1 MKKNGKRLDQKGS
14 TLILVMVIISFLMI
28 LGSLLM
34 TMTATNLRLK
44 IYDKKS
50 KQNQYEGES
59 GMAELKTGINELS
72 AVAMQDAYQNV
83 FDRYVDI
90 NASTDGLTNNFD
102 KLYLNEMMHLLTGGA
117 YTAGAVYDPAGYEYN
132 IDVLK
137 SYLSTDEGEDGSIRD
152 NFVTLNPAGENPIEF
167 PWAESGFSSDCEHYI
182 LLRDVTMR
190 CRDEEGYQVTITTD
204 IRMDCPAVFFA
215 SSGIYP
221 EYTQYSLIADDTLT
235 FDGARD
241 QGGYTVKGNVY
252 AGAGKSYSTASQSNA
267 SYPESNYPYHGDG
280 GIWMTNNSQSTIMAN
295 TIITRANLSVRNNN
309 ALKIMGNTVGNTSL
323 WAHNIETIFQSV
335 SSSRTPS
342 PAELVMEATCNI
354 SDDLQLNAHNSSVTL
369 KGNYN
374 GFSYNLKEDID
385 EEYTNASYSS
395 AILVNGQK
403 STLDFRRVDELSLAG
418 RAFIS
423 RTLTSGQ
430 TVNSNDNILNPT
442 RGNDILTGEV
452 VTIKS
457 NQIAY
462 MIPDEYILYGHN
474 PVLKSELE
482 SKPVTVSA
490 VMMNELRNDDPDL
503 WNLLSCSIATASA
516 LATDI
521 VGDGY
526 TAFHYN
532 SGDINAAG
540 NGMVP
545 VVYYYYEFKNQEAA
559 NEYYKKYIESN
570 ANRKRLT
577 NLAKQFIGNDIDSHI
592 MLNASLLPA
601 ANAYA
606 NISYY
611 DDTNNQMAIDERS
624 SAINSTQLAG
634 PISTAREYYSR
645 QLSLIADYEGAGTDY
660 RFDDLS
666 GNAED
671 KGQKR
676 LYDLLID
683 RTAIETDSA
692 AGAAYGFDSNKVKIV
707 EIPDRDAKVYIVDNY
722 HGSAIQTSSLESVGS
737 SNMKGI
743 IVTTGDLILNTNF
756 TGLIITG
763 GELTVNSSGHATADK
778 RLVQYILK
786 YIVAQEK
793 AAMDGVGDAQWLDVK
808 RLSLYFKEYE
818 AKDSLKAVDLVDVSE
833 FTYYENWAKNRN
845 E

>member
-1 MKKNGKRLDQKGS
+1 MKKNDKRLDQKGS

-59 GMAELKTGINELS
+59 GMAELKTGLNELS
-72 AVAMQDAYQNV
+72 AVAMKDAYQNV
-83 FDRYVDI
+83 FDRYVEI
-90 NASTDGLTNNFD
+90 NASTEGLTNNFD
-102 KLYLNEMMHLLTGGA
+102 KMYLNEMMRLLTGGA
-117 YTAGAVYDPAGYEYN
+117 YTAGAVYNPAGYEYSV
-132 IDVLK
+132 DVLK
-137 SYLSTDEGEDGSIRD
+137 SYLSTDEGEAGSIRA
-152 NFVTLNPAGENPIEF
+152 NFVSLNPAGENPIEF

-182 LLRDVTMR
+182 LLRNVTMR
-190 CRDEEGYQVTITTD
+190 CKDENGYQVTITTD

-235 FDGARD
+235 FDGTID
-241 QGGYTVKGNVY
+241 HSGYTVKGNIY
-252 AGAGKSYSTASQSNA
+252 AGAGKTYSTASQNDPA
-267 SYPESNYPYHGDG
+267 YQESQYPYHGDG
-280 GIWMTNNSQSTIMAN
+280 GIQITNNSNSTIMAN
-295 TIITRANLSVRNNN
+295 TIITRANLAIRNNN
-309 ALKIMGNTVGNTSL
+309 TLNIMGNTIGTASL
-323 WAHNIETIFQSV
+323 WAHNIETVFASV
-335 SSSRTPS
+335 SSNRTPS
-342 PAELVMEATCNI
+342 PARLVMEASCNV
-354 SDDLQLNAHNSSVTL
+354 SDDLQLNAHNSEVVL
-369 KGNYN
+369 DGYYN
-374 GFSYNLKEDID
+374 GFSYNLNEDID

-403 STLDFRRVDELSLAG
+403 STLDFRNVDELSLAG

-430 TVNSNDNILNPT
+430 SVNSNDDALNPA

-457 NQIAY
+457 NQVAY
-462 MIPDEYILYGHN
+462 MIPDEYIIYGHN

-490 VMMNELRNDDPDL
+490 VMMNEIRNDDPGL
-503 WNLLSCSIATASA
+503 WNLLSCSVSTASA

-526 TAFHYN
+526 TAFYYN
-532 SGDINAAG
+532 SGDAGASG

-559 NEYYKKYIESN
+559 NEYYKKYMDSN
-570 ANRKRLT
+570 VNRRRLT
-577 NLAKQFIGNDIDSHI
+577 NLAKQFIGNDVENHI

-601 ANAYA
+601 ADAYA

-611 DDTNNQMAIDERS
+611 DNTNNEMAIDERS
-624 SAINSTQLAG
+624 SAINSARLAG
-634 PISTAREYYSR
+634 TISTAREYYSR
-645 QLSLIADYEGAGTDY
+645 QLSLIAEYEGAGTDY

-683 RTAIETDSA
+683 RSAIVTDSA
-692 AGAAYGFDSNKVKIV
+692 AGAACGFDANKRKIV
-707 EIPDRDAKVYIVDNY
+707 EIPDRAAKVYIVDNY
-722 HGSAIQTSSLESVGS
+722 GGSAVQTSSLESMGS
-737 SNMKGI
+737 TDMKGI
-743 IVTTGDLILNTNF
+743 IVTTGDLVLNTNF

-763 GELTVNSSGHATADK
+763 GELTVNSGGHATADK

-786 YIVAQEK
+786 YIVAQER
-793 AAMDGVGDAQWLDVK
+793 AANDGTGDAGWLAEK
-808 RLSLYFKEYE
+808 RLSHYFKEYE
-818 AKDSLKAVDLVDVSE
+818 AKDSLKAVDLIDVSD
-833 FTYYENWAKNRN
+833 FTYYENWTKNKD